1 MLKHERYE
9 TWLEYLKK
17 VVDPVT
23 SANNK
28 YLSLL
33 RTSCKMI
40 GDFKGEREFSAAN
53 HLLALREERRGGQKI
68 WYDTNEAK

>member
-1 MLKHERYE
+1 MG
-9 TWLEYLKK
+9 
-17 VVDPVT
+17 T
-23 SANNK
+23 SYK
-28 YLSLL
+28 L
-33 RTSCKMI
+33 I